1 MHEWSAQ
8 LLERQTGAGVGEWS
22 RRIRDT
28 GIDSRATLLAWLK
41 ERGING
47 YAQQLLIMERF
58 GYPDYLVA
66 SAEELIYDQYA
77 DRPGLRPVLDRVL
90 NIALGLAEPGAVDVQ
105 VRKTYVTLRT
115 RRRKFAVI
123 KASTRK
129 RVDLGLRIDGRQP
142 GGRLESAKVL
152 QDGVMTIRIALGSP
166 EEVDDEVAQWLA
178 TSFRENL

>member
-1 MHEWSAQ
+1 MHQWSAQ
-8 LLERQTGAGVGEWS
+8 LLERQTGACVVEWS
-22 RRIRDT
+22 RRVRET
-28 GIDSRATLLAWLK
+28 GIDSRDTLQTWLK

-58 GYPDYLVA
+58 GYPDYLVD
-66 SAEELIYDQYA
+66 SAEELIDDQYA
-77 DRPGLRPVLDRVL
+77 DRPDLRPVLERVL
-90 NIALGLAEPGAVDVQ
+90 NMALGLAEPGEVDVQ
-105 VRKTYVTLRT
+105 VRKSSVALRT

-123 KASTRK
+123 KASTKK

-152 QDGVMTIRIALGSP
+152 RDGVMTIRIALGSP